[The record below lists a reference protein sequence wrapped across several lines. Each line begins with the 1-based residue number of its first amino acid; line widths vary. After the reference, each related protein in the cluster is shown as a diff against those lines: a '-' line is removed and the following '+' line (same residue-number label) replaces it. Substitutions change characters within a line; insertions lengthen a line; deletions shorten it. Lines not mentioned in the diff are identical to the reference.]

1 MSFSTNM
8 WFFNMF
14 KEFMDN
20 KVGISEICPRQRIE
34 TLVSR
39 MKSKLGNMLIGF
51 VDYKASPKWPALS

>member
-1 MSFSTNM
+1 
-8 WFFNMF
+8 
-14 KEFMDN
+14 MDN
-20 KVGISEICPRQRIE
+20 KVGISEICPRQLLE